1 MSREIRDSRGKT
13 LADYVRPSVA
23 VDTAVLSVDPDEGLV
38 VLQVHRDTAVGW
50 ALPGTFLWEDETL
63 ADAVQRCLR
72 TKANIGGLQP
82 RQLHVFDRLGRDNR
96 GWVLSVAH
104 LAVVRA
110 DQLADRHP
118 EGTRLAPVNAPG
130 RLAHDHNEIITM
142 AVADLRT
149 RYTDKPDP
157 DHLLGDRFTLRQ
169 LRQVHQAVAGEP
181 IGPDKIDTFRRKMK
195 LHLTETQDF
204 DIADSGGRPARLFQ
218 RTDR

>member
-1 MSREIRDSRGKT
+1 M
-13 LADYVRPSVA
+13 
-23 VDTAVLSVDPDEGLV
+23 
-38 VLQVHRDTAVGW
+38 
-50 ALPGTFLWEDETL
+50 
-63 ADAVQRCLR
+63 
-72 TKANIGGLQP
+72 
-82 RQLHVFDRLGRDNR
+82 FDRLGRDDR
-96 GWVLSVAH
+96 GWVISVAH

-130 RLAHDHNEIITM
+130 RLAHDHNEITM
-142 AVADLRT
+142 AVADPGA

-195 LHLTETQDF
+195 LHPDRNPGLRHRRQPRPPRPTVPTSRQLTTSPAVVF
-204 DIADSGGRPARLFQ
+204 AGRL
-218 RTDR
+218 